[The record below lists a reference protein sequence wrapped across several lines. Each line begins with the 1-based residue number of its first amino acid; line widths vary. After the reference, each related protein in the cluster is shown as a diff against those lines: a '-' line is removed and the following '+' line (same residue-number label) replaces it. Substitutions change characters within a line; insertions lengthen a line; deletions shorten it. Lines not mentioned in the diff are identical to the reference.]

1 MAKEKK
7 KPLRVA
13 TPSGWYYMNKTSM
26 TVEDLARG
34 FDADLY
40 DIEVWVE
47 AGVLEVGVA
56 EKLSIDIEQCEL
68 DLGDEYSNE
77 FIADNG
83 INSVF
88 YISFKSSEEEKC
100 MPILKEMLTRL
111 DGMLCADSDD
121 FSPIIRVS

>member
-1 MAKEKK
+1 M
-7 KPLRVA
+7 
-13 TPSGWYYMNKTSM
+13 SKTSM

-47 AGVLEVGVA
+47 AGVLEVGVE

-100 MPILKEMLTRL
+100 MLILKEMLTRL

>member
-1 MAKEKK
+1 MAKAKK
-7 KPLRVA
+7 KPLKVVA
-13 TPSGWYYMNKTSM
+13 PSGWYYMSKTSM

-47 AGVLEVGVA
+47 AGVLEVGVE

-88 YISFKSSEEEKC
+88 YISFKSSERDAYK
-100 MPILKEMLTRL
+100 
-111 DGMLCADSDD
+111 
-121 FSPIIRVS
+121 IRWNVVCRFR